1 MRGRVFCAAGT
12 DSGTWKGG
20 LLPSPLPPPC
30 FLSFFFGSLR
40 CFGLSAAC
48 GRKRRAEG
56 FSGEGRLR
64 PIMAQLPV
72 KKRCPPR
79 AKPGQPANS
88 EYPVRFPEVVVG
100 LVEKRMGSSRK
111 TFLTSLARSRG
122 FCVDDPCSET
132 VTHIVSEGN
141 SGDEVVE
148 WLKKNGKPLAKSVGD
163 RGPALLDLSWF
174 TESMGAGR
182 PLEIEPRHRL
192 KVATP
197 AEPLEEKGQVA
208 PYICQRRTP
217 LLHHNSALTDALET
231 MAEEA
236 KFSGSEVRSLAFSRA
251 ASVLKALPWKVGR
264 IQQLHTVPC
273 IGDHSRRIV
282 QEMLEDGTSAEV
294 EEVRQSERYQTMKLF
309 TKIFGIGVKIA
320 SHWYQEGLR
329 TLADVQLHQV
339 KLNKEQQAGLLH
351 YEDLNTPVELWEA
364 EAISQVVRKA
374 IEQILPGA
382 TITLT
387 GGFRRGKPRGHDVD
401 LLITH
406 PSEGEEMGLLPKVIA
421 VLERQGFLLYH
432 SFHRSSLLSL
442 EDEELW
448 VSGSSS
454 TMDHFERCLSIF
466 HLGPP
471 AGSHPGT
478 GAAGVQM
485 LDTSMA
491 SGTSCPWKAV
501 RVDLVVTPSSHFPFA
516 LLGWTGSRNFERDL
530 RRFSKR
536 EKKMTLNSHGLYH
549 LEQKTFLPAACEE
562 DIFQH
567 LGLEYI
573 LPEER
578 NA

>member
-1 MRGRVFCAAGT
+1 
-12 DSGTWKGG
+12 
-20 LLPSPLPPPC
+20 
-30 FLSFFFGSLR
+30 
-40 CFGLSAAC
+40 
-48 GRKRRAEG
+48 
-56 FSGEGRLR
+56 
-64 PIMAQLPV
+64 MAQLLV
-72 KKRCPPR
+72 KKRRPPR
-79 AKPGQPANS
+79 AEPGQPANS
-88 EYPVRFPEVVVG
+88 EYPVCFPEVVLG

-122 FCVDDPCSET
+122 FWVDDPCSEK
-132 VTHIVSEGN
+132 VTHVVSESN

-148 WLKKNGKPLAKSVGD
+148 WLKKNGRPPANAVGD
-163 RGPALLDLSWF
+163 GPALLDLSWF

-182 PLEIEPRHRL
+182 PIEIEPRHRL

-197 AEPLEEKGQVA
+197 AEPPEEKGQVA

-217 LLHHNSALTDALET
+217 LLHPNSTLTDALET

-236 KFSGSEVRSLAFSRA
+236 KFGGSEVRSLAFSRA
-251 ASVLKALPWKVGR
+251 ASVLKALPGKVLR

-273 IGDHSRRIV
+273 IGEHSRRIV
-282 QEMLEDGTSAEV
+282 Q
-294 EEVRQSERYQTMKLF
+294 LF
-309 TKIFGIGVKIA
+309 TKIFGVGVKIA
-320 SHWYQEGLR
+320 SQWYQEGLR
-329 TLADVQLHQV
+329 TLADLQLHQI

-351 YEDLNTPVELWEA
+351 YKDLNTPVELWEA
-364 EAISQVVRKA
+364 EAISQVVLQV

-382 TITLT
+382 TVTLT

-421 VLERQGFLLYH
+421 VLDRQ
-432 SFHRSSLLSL
+432 
-442 EDEELW
+442 LW
-448 VSGSSS
+448 VSGDSS

-466 HLGPP
+466 RLRDP
-471 AGSHPGT
+471 AGSHLG
-478 GAAGVQM
+478 GAGVQA
-485 LDTSMA
+485 LGTSVGP
-491 SGTSCPWKAV
+491 GTSCPWKAV
-501 RVDLVVTPSSHFPFA
+501 RVDLVVTPCSQFPFA

-530 RRFSKR
+530 RRFSKK

-549 LEQKTFLPAACEE
+549 LEQKTFLPAASEE
-562 DIFQH
+562 EIFQH

>member
-1 MRGRVFCAAGT
+1 
-12 DSGTWKGG
+12 
-20 LLPSPLPPPC
+20 
-30 FLSFFFGSLR
+30 
-40 CFGLSAAC
+40 
-48 GRKRRAEG
+48 
-56 FSGEGRLR
+56 
-64 PIMAQLPV
+64 MAQLPV
-72 KKRCPPR
+72 KKRRPPR
-79 AKPGQPANS
+79 VKPGQPANS

-100 LVEKRMGSSRK
+100 LVEKRMGTSRK

-148 WLKKNGKPLAKSVGD
+148 WLKKNGRPPAEAAGD
-163 RGPALLDLSWF
+163 GPALLDLSWF

-182 PLEIEPRHRL
+182 PVEIEPRHRL

-217 LLHHNSALTDALET
+217 LLHHNSALTDALEI

-251 ASVLKALPWKVGR
+251 ASVLKALPWKVER

-273 IGDHSRRIV
+273 IGEHSRRIL
-282 QEMLEDGTSAEV
+282 QEMLEDGMSAEV
-294 EEVRQSERYQTMKLF
+294 EKVRQSERYRTMKLF

-320 SHWYQEGLR
+320 SQWYQEGLR
-329 TLADVQLHQV
+329 TLTDLQLHQI

-364 EAISQVVRKA
+364 EAISQVVRQV

-382 TITLT
+382 TVTLT
-387 GGFRRGKPRGHDVD
+387 GGFRRGKPCGHDVD
-401 LLITH
+401 LLISH
-406 PSEGEEMGLLPKVIA
+406 PSEGEEMGLLPKVISI
-421 VLERQGFLLYH
+421 LDRQGFLLYH
-432 SFHRSSLLSL
+432 SFHRSSFLSL

-448 VSGSSS
+448 VSGGSS

-466 HLGPP
+466 HLGDP
-471 AGSHPGT
+471 AGSRPGAT
-478 GAAGVQM
+478 GVQK
-485 LDTSMA
+485 LGA
-491 SGTSCPWKAV
+491 LWGLARRPVPESCAW
-501 RVDLVVTPSSHFPFA
+501 VDLVVTPSSQFPFA

-549 LEQKTFLPAACEE
+549 LEQKIFLPAASEE
-562 DIFQH
+562 EIFQH